1 MPGRGFRSYP
11 PRAVAGGF
19 VLMILSTYLSIVT
32 GFVSETIGNIIG
44 ARLSTDSL
52 TVVVTGARTDLFWNS
67 SVERVYVTDVHG
79 LEVDVRGA
87 RVEGALHS
95 FLLFRRVRSVTVED
109 LLITVPRP
117 RERGE
122 PATLVR
128 ILANID
134 RGIMT
139 GADSVIL
146 YDGTISDSAGPI
158 LDGMQLSASVV
169 RGRGADVTAAR
180 ASTWIREVGTVSGSG
195 HASLEDGV
203 ASSRGFSAST
213 PFGNMYFEGTLTGAT
228 SALDVSFSGVA
239 SAGEELLRVPVE
251 AELDFSGDIS
261 GTLSHPEVS
270 TSLRNG
276 VARAYGH
283 PLEFAVDTLDAS
295 LDSLSLEGLMLA
307 GAGLRIASD
316 CSYRFADGIWRVSLQ
331 SAMSS
336 FDPSVLSSSAPE
348 ADLNGVVSAELSG
361 TQTGLSSC
369 SGTVDLETSVFSG
382 IPVTSLNAI
391 LSARPGRWDLTAAAA
406 APGLTADLDASG
418 TSGMDLVPS
427 TYTGR
432 LSFSVEDA
440 SMLPLLTLPESL
452 SIVDAACDVAFSGN
466 RSSVSAEF
474 DAGVGGIALGT
485 GLGAAGLVMGGAA
498 SWSGSPRG
506 SAEIRIDSL
515 RTPLDT
521 FQVGASLAFGDGEYS
536 LTDLQAVSPAGM
548 AISATAVYRE
558 GDPAMLLV
566 DGLRVGSSKQR
577 IVQDGSIICI
587 FDSSSVSLDTAWVQ
601 TPHGTL
607 ALQGEVEGAS
617 SDFELTGRRV
627 DLSQLGGLL
636 HLGGAVSGY
645 GEFDAYMRTEEGVTT
660 AGLDG
665 RITGPS
671 FGAYQADS
679 ITLDLDMADGDLS
692 VTGISSWDGGV
703 ASTLKAYIEDVMTPE
718 GFSMEAGNI
727 VSAELMLN
735 RLGDWVFYALPV
747 PLRTRGADISA
758 RLEYSRDAEPGQRI
772 TVEAVASIER
782 LFITSLNMYL
792 SNVVMHLQPDPGEYG
807 TRLTLSSADS
817 TRGTIMATL
826 LLDIDQDSLPDIS
839 LDGFSFRADFD
850 SFRASIGGFANIMF
864 SGYLKSESRDPT
876 GGRPEVT
883 GKLEILEG
891 IIGMPQDFSTG
902 GAAQPEPL
910 PVDLRI
916 TIWGERGLWFR
927 SSLADIEMNLDLS
940 ILTQQGM
947 PVISGTL
954 SSARGKV
961 HLLQKD
967 FDITEGTVE
976 FLPGVP
982 SEQRLSI
989 TAVTVVRGA
998 IDRMPYTIT
1007 VIIQGTPSSPLITLS
1022 GEGPSGSLTQ
1032 EDILSLLAV
1041 GITYG
1046 ELQQMDSGALQTQL
1060 GGAAQNYVGQLLAR
1074 SLRDGVG
1081 LDQLELTPDLLADST
1096 SLTLNI
1102 GKYVLPD
1109 LFVSFSGDIFSSEP
1123 GTISAQYYIQPDLY
1137 LVGSTKSTIHGEQ
1150 EPSLELHY
1158 TLRY

>member
-1 MPGRGFRSYP
+1 MTGGRFRHYP
-11 PRAVAGGF
+11 PRAVASGF
-19 VLMILSTYLSIVT
+19 VLMILSAYLSIVT
-32 GFVSETIGNIIG
+32 GFVSETVGNVIG
-44 ARLSTDSL
+44 AMLSNDSL
-52 TVVVTGARTDLFWNS
+52 SVEVTGARTDLFWNTG
-67 SVERVYVTDVHG
+67 VERVYVTDPHG

-95 FLLFRRVRSVTVED
+95 FLLFRRVHTVSVEN
-109 LLITVPRP
+109 LLITIPRP
-117 RERGE
+117 REGGE
-122 PATLVR
+122 PSTLVG
-128 ILANID
+128 ILESID
-134 RGIMT
+134 RGIVT
-139 GADSVIL
+139 GADSLIL
-146 YDGTISDSAGPI
+146 CDGTISDSAGPI

-169 RGRGADVTAAR
+169 RGRGSDVTAAR
-180 ASTWIREVGTVSGSG
+180 VSTWIRGIGVITGSG
-195 HASLEDGV
+195 HASLEDGIV
-203 ASSRGFSAST
+203 SSRGFSAST
-213 PFGNMYFEGTLTGAT
+213 PFGNMYFEGTLTGET
-228 SALDVSFSGVA
+228 SGLDVSFSGMA
-239 SAGEELLRVPVE
+239 SAGEDLLKIPVE
-251 AELDFSGDIS
+251 VELDFSGDIS
-261 GTLSHPEVS
+261 GTLSNPEVS

-276 VARAYGH
+276 VATAYGH
-283 PLEFAVDTLDAS
+283 PLEFTVDTLDAG
-295 LDSLSLEGLMLA
+295 LDSVSLEGLMLA
-307 GAGLRIASD
+307 VAGLRIYAD
-316 CSYRFADGIWRVSLQ
+316 CEYRLPDGVWRVSLQ

-336 FDPSVLSSSAPE
+336 FDPSVLYSPAPK
-348 ADLNGVVSAELSG
+348 ASLNGTVSAALSG
-361 TQTGLSSC
+361 TSAGLSSC
-369 SGTVDLETSVFSG
+369 SGTVDLKPSVFSG
-382 IPVTSLNAI
+382 VPVTSLRAV
-391 LSARPGRWDLTAAAA
+391 LSARPGRWDLSVDAS
-406 APGLTADLDASG
+406 APGLNADLDASG
-418 TSGMDLVPS
+418 ASGMDLMPS
-427 TYTGR
+427 TFSGR
-432 LSFSVEDA
+432 LSLAVEDA
-440 SMLPLLTLPESL
+440 STIPLLALPESL
-452 SIVDAACDVAFSGN
+452 SIMDASCDVAFSGN
-466 RSSVSAEF
+466 RSSVLAEF
-474 DAGVGGIALGT
+474 DAGVGGISMGT
-485 GLGAAGLVMGGAA
+485 GLAAAGLTTVGTV
-498 SWSGSPRG
+498 SWSESPRG

-521 FQVGASLAFGDGEYS
+521 FQVGASLEFGDGEYS
-536 LTDLQAVSPAGM
+536 LTDLQAVSPEGM
-548 AISATAVYRE
+548 SVSAEAVYRE
-558 GDPAMLLV
+558 GDPALLLV

-577 IVQDGSIICI
+577 LVQDGGMICI
-587 FDSSSVSLDTAWVQ
+587 FDSSRMSLDSAWVQ
-601 TPHGTL
+601 TPHGIL
-607 ALQGEVEGAS
+607 SLQGEVEGRD
-617 SDFELTGRRV
+617 SDFELTGSRF

-645 GEFDAYMRTEEGVTT
+645 GEFDAFLCTRDGVTT

-679 ITLDLDMADGDLS
+679 ITLDLDMSDGDLS

-703 ASTLKAYIEDVMTPE
+703 ASTLKAFIEDVSTPE
-718 GFSMEAGNI
+718 GFSLNPGNI

-747 PLRTRGADISA
+747 PLRTSGADISA
-758 RLEYSRDAEPGQRI
+758 RLEYSRDAEPGRKI
-772 TVEAVASIER
+772 TAEAVASIER
-782 LFITSLNMYL
+782 LFITTLNMYL
-792 SNVVMHLQPDPGEYG
+792 SNVVMHLQPEPGSYG

-826 LLDIDQDSLPDIS
+826 LLDIDQDSLPEIS

-864 SGYLKSESRDPT
+864 SGYLKSASSDPSA
-876 GGRPEVT
+876 GRPEVS

-891 IIGMPQDFSTG
+891 IIGMPEDLSTG
-902 GAAQPEPL
+902 GSTQPEPL

-916 TIWGERGLWFR
+916 TVRGERGVWFR
-927 SSLADIEMNLDLS
+927 SSLADIEMSLALT
-940 ILTQQGM
+940 ILTQQGL
-947 PVISGTL
+947 PAVSGSLT
-954 SSARGKV
+954 SVRGKV

-967 FDITEGTVE
+967 FDITEGTIE
-976 FLPGVP
+976 LLPGVP

-1007 VIIQGTPSSPLITLS
+1007 VVIQGSPSNPLITLL

-1046 ELQQMDSGALQTQL
+1046 ELQQMDSGALQTQF

-1096 SLTLNI
+1096 SLTLNV

-1123 GTISAQYYIQPDLY
+1123 GTISAQYYIRPDLY
-1137 LVGSTKSTIHGEQ
+1137 LVGSTKSTLHGEQ
-1150 EPSLELHY
+1150 EPSMELHY